1 MQAPNRKAAFGIAR
15 LFAMLTAIIF
25 LPVWT
30 FNYWQGWVCLLAF
43 FGPCI
48 AITVYVAKN
57 DPALLERRLKT
68 GASAETVPAQK
79 IIQVVTFVAFLADF
93 VVSALDHRFR
103 WSTVPVWAALFA
115 DILILVGFAMVFVV
129 FRANSYTSGIIE
141 VAPEQKVIS
150 TGPYAVVR
158 HPMYSGALLM
168 LIGIPLALGSWW
180 GELANVLMTAAL
192 ACRLLNEEKFLTAN
206 LPGYREYHKA
216 VKYRLVPL
224 VW

>member
-79 IIQVVTFVAFLADF
+79 IIQVVQTFAAVLFVA
-93 VVSALDHRFR
+93 
-103 WSTVPVWAALFA
+103 
-115 DILILVGFAMVFVV
+115 IFVV
-129 FRANSYTSGIIE
+129 FRHSIIGSDGLQFRSG
-141 VAPEQKVIS
+141 
-150 TGPYAVVR
+150 
-158 HPMYSGALLM
+158 LLFSQTFS
-168 LIGIPLALGSWW
+168 SW
-180 GELANVLMTAAL
+180 
-192 ACRLLNEEKFLTAN
+192 
-206 LPGYREYHKA
+206 
-216 VKYRLVPL
+216 
-224 VW
+224 